1 MIRLPQQTN
10 AAAWCNNLIHR
21 QHVDDARWSS
31 SHRYQ
36 SQILVENGDF
46 LYQLGSTNYNIVTKF
61 GIETLEWYGWQEWKN
76 YEYTITRFDAIH
88 ECDRQMDKQT
98 PHDGIGSAYAQHHM
112 AIILTA
118 AIVSWVTFQYIR
130 DYSNKSNGNQYQN
143 VSLNFTK
150 YSKHRL

>member
-61 GIETLEWYGWQEWKN
+61 GIETLEWYGYQSEKIMN
-76 YEYTITRFDAIH
+76 IRLLVLTQYTNVT
-88 ECDRQMDKQT
+88 DRWTNRHRM
-98 PHDGIGSAYAQHHM
+98 
-112 AIILTA
+112 TA
-118 AIVSWVTFQYIR
+118 
-130 DYSNKSNGNQYQN
+130 
-143 VSLNFTK
+143 
-150 YSKHRL
+150 